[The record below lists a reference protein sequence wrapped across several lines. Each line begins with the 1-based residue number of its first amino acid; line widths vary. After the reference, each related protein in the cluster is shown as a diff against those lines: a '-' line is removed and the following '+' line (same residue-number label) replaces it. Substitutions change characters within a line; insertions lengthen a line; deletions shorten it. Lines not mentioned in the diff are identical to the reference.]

1 MAKNALN
8 MIFWHPD
15 RDINNCRVTFLNRG
29 SPGNLKIIPGY
40 MIDRMQRGFMI
51 LLDGAQIP
59 YHRIVK
65 IECNGKIIWRKNL
78 LKEI

>member
-15 RDINNCRVTFLNRG
+15 RDINKCSVTYLNRG
-29 SPGNLKIIPGY
+29 SPGNLKTIPGNT
-40 MIDRMQRGFMI
+40 IDKIQGGFMI
-51 LLDGAQIP
+51 LLDSVQIP
-59 YHRIVK
+59 SHRIVK
-65 IECNGKIIWRKNL
+65 IECNGKIIWRKNQ

>member
-15 RDINNCRVTFLNRG
+15 RDINKCRVTFINRG
-29 SPGNLKIIPGY
+29 SMGNLKTIPGN
-40 MIDRMQRGFMI
+40 MIDRIQGGFMI
-51 LLDGAQIP
+51 LLGGAQIP

-65 IECNGKIIWRKNL
+65 IECNSKIIWRKNQ

>member
-15 RDINNCRVTFLNRG
+15 RDIKKCRVTFLNRG
-29 SPGNLKIIPGY
+29 SLGNLKTIQGN
-40 MIDRMQRGFMI
+40 MVDRIQGGFMI

-59 YHRIVK
+59 YHRILK
-65 IECNGKIIWRKNL
+65 IECNGKIIWKKNQ
-78 LKEI
+78 